1 MKRCNAVLLGA
12 GALALSIALA
22 ASAAEAQEVVGIR
35 LEAPAAHPG
44 FGAFSVRLLK
54 GGTIVGA
61 LDGTSIVSGG
71 PASLRFTMSAAEV
84 PDAVELDFAV
94 PFDGARTLYSVSG
107 LDFAFDRA
115 YFLPNPSPG
124 GGIGRQTGDAAMDA
138 FFELS
143 LVQSEIPVPE
153 DQTSPTCVFS
163 RPERGVIEATLRDRR
178 SGLEAVDVIFA
189 RNMTVEIPSFAPG
202 TTEPVTVVARVD
214 SQSRTASLALRAID
228 VAGNRSVCQKIE
240 SRRQR
245 IREHRL
251 TLDR

>member
-1 MKRCNAVLLGA
+1 MRRCNAVLFGA
-12 GALALSIALA
+12 GALVLSIALA

-35 LEAPAAHPG
+35 LEAPAGHPG
-44 FGAFSVRLLK
+44 FGAFGVRLLK
-54 GGTIVGA
+54 GGTTVGA
-61 LDGTSIVSGG
+61 LDRTSIVSGG
-71 PASLRFTMSAAEV
+71 PASIRFTVSAADV

-115 YFLPNPSPG
+115 YLLPNPSPG
-124 GGIGRQTGDAAMDA
+124 GLIGRQTGDAEADA

-143 LVQSEIPVPE
+143 LVHSEIPE

-163 RPERGVIEATLRDRR
+163 RPERGVIEATLRDQQ
-178 SGLEAVDVIFA
+178 SGLESVDVIFA
-189 RNMTVEIPSFAPG
+189 RNLTVEVPSFAPG
-202 TTEPVTVVARVD
+202 TTEPVTVVARID
-214 SQSRTASLALRAID
+214 SRSRTAVLALRAID
-228 VAGNRSVCQKIE
+228 GAGNRSVCKKIE
-240 SRRQR
+240 SRRLR